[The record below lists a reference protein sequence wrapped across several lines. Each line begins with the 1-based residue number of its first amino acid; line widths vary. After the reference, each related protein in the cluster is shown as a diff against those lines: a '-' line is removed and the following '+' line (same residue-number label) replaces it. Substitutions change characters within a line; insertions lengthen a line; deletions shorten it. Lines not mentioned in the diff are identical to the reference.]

1 MPPPAPIVTFRPGTK
16 DVVARGNDVFI
27 KATQTG
33 SGLEANTVAVGVDG
47 VKPPM

>member
-1 MPPPAPIVTFRPGTK
+1 MPPTAPIVTFQPGTK
-16 DVVARGNDVFI
+16 ALVTKGNDVFI
-27 KATQTG
+27 KATQSG

>member
-1 MPPPAPIVTFRPGTK
+1 M
-16 DVVARGNDVFI
+16 GNYIFN

-33 SGLEANTVAVGVDG
+33 SALEANTVAVGVDG

>member
-1 MPPPAPIVTFRPGTK
+1 
-16 DVVARGNDVFI
+16 VAEGKDVFI

-33 SGLEANTVAVGVDG
+33 SGLVASTVAVGVDG